1 MNAILLDIDGEIK
14 GSDIRQFRLRTE
26 EQRIDELKTLAT
38 SVDANATEAN
48 AEMQTKSTR
57 Y

>member
-14 GSDIRQFRLRTE
+14 GSDIRLRTE

-48 AEMQTKSTR
+48 AKMQTKSTR